1 MDEFTRLFGPEGTE
15 IDFSRPSKKTQYPLL
30 APEPTDS
37 LDEAVKKLE
46 AIAKVVADG
55 KSAAVFTGDLNATY
69 GEWDAEVL
77 AVEEMDHVQK
87 MQYSRWKKGISL
99 PVVDWKNNVEAIPSD
114 QDALGRYKKR
124 ALAVAMV
131 WGVPTA
137 SPENASWICSNLSY
151 CKPLVFAVTRLQ
163 EKQRY
168 LREKMTKI
176 EEYELAERKTIC
188 HIKEVVKDAQNKQIR
203 RIDQANAIL
212 QARENALN
220 RKEAERNRAKNP
232 IEHQPQAVDDPR
244 LRPPEKYC
252 AQAVG
257 SEEERRADMAVI
269 KKEPWDEAAS
279 KRPRKLSDPQEGPP
293 INPPHGPKRQVQ
305 MGRRGGSR
313 LGGSRA

>member
-15 IDFSRPSKKTQYPLL
+15 IDFSRPSGKIQYPLL

-99 PVVDWKNNVEAIPSD
+99 PAIDWKNNVKAIPSE

-124 ALAVAMV
+124 ALAVAIV

-163 EKQRY
+163 EKERY

-176 EEYELAERKTIC
+176 EEYELAERKTIR
-188 HIKEVVKDAQNKQIR
+188 HIKEVVKDAQKEQTR
-203 RIDQANAIL
+203 RIDQANTIL

-220 RKEAERNRAKNP
+220 RKEAERKRAKDP
-232 IEHQPQAVDDPR
+232 IEHQPQVVGDPR
-244 LRPPEKYC
+244 LRPAVEHW
-252 AQAVG
+252 AQVLG
-257 SEEERRADMAVI
+257 GGEERRADMMGV
-269 KKEPWDEAAS
+269 KNEPRDESAS
-279 KRPRKLSDPQEGPP
+279 KRPRKLSDPREGPH
-293 INPPHGPKRQVQ
+293 IIPPRGPKRQVQ
-305 MGRRGGSR
+305 MGRRGGSN
-313 LGGSRA
+313 LSSSRA